1 MINKLM
7 TQKRVMGFKILSN
20 SLNPNRIKTTNSRR
34 NNKPKMIRMMQV
46 LIKTHNNIVTI
57 INLYKTKN
65 LKIESSNQNIIKR
78 IQDNLRKINMIE
90 NPEKQG
96 TVLVKVNL

>member
-34 NNKPKMIRMMQV
+34 NNKPKMIRMMQA
-46 LIKTHNNIVTI
+46 LI
-57 INLYKTKN
+57 
-65 LKIESSNQNIIKR
+65 
-78 IQDNLRKINMIE
+78 
-90 NPEKQG
+90 
-96 TVLVKVNL
+96 